1 MRYLSYIPS
10 KLKVMGKGRPPK
22 ESSTTVVVYRK
33 RKKGKAYM
41 SVFKD
46 INVDDLLNNRKH
58 HPLIP
63 DNFIIEEIGLGE
75 SLIETY
81 KKTYDIKKIR

>member
-1 MRYLSYIPS
+1 MS
-10 KLKVMGKGRPPK
+10 KGRPPK

-33 RKKGKAYM
+33 RKNGKAYM

-46 INVDDLLNNRKH
+46 TSIDDIINGRKRIPLL
-58 HPLIP
+58 P

-81 KKTYDIKKIR
+81 KEIYGIKKLR